1 LSQLSTGPIENNLV
15 GGVRPTQLVTLKI
28 VNQSDDTPSTVQ
40 VEGYYMN
47 GTRTLYVS
55 EQVNLAPNQVVNR
68 DYYANFDSFEFLFT
82 TPITIDDPI
91 QISVWG
97 KSSTGQL
104 VTAHRLV
111 YSELYGENIGITGA
125 TGATGSVGAT
135 GATGSTGATGATG
148 AGVTGATGTA
158 GATGATG
165 TAGVTGATGST
176 GATGATGAGVTGAT
190 GTAGATGATGSTGA
204 TGATGAGVTGATGSA
219 GATGATGTAG
229 VTGATGSA
237 GATGATG
244 SAGVTGATGTAG
256 ATGATGSAGATGAT
270 GAGVTGATG
279 TAGATGVT
287 GSAGAT
293 GATGAGVTGATGSA
307 GATGA
312 TGSAG
317 VTGATGTAGVTGAT
331 GSAGATGATGSAGVT
346 GATGSAGA
354 TGATGSAGVTGAT
367 GTAGVTGA
375 TGSTGA
381 TGATGAGV
389 TGATG
394 ATGSGAII
402 PYSSGLP
409 VAMTTVL
416 GGLLNTSSAVGFGSS
431 ATNISITGGTI
442 DLTGAAGTLLNFAFS
457 VPRTGTL
464 TSMAAYFS
472 ATASVS
478 LVGSTVTITAQLY
491 RSTTPNNTFT
501 AVPGALVTLSPPL
514 TGLIALGTISSG
526 NTTGL
531 SIPVTVGERLL
542 LVFTSTVTAGIDVA
556 TTVAGYASAGVTIA

>member
-15 GGVRPTQLVTLKI
+15 GDVRPTQLVTLKI

-55 EQVNLAPNQVVNR
+55 EQVNLAPNQVINR

-97 KSSTGQL
+97 KSSTCQL

-111 YSELYGENIGITGA
+111 YSELYEENIGITGATGA

-135 GATGSTGATGATG
+135 GATGAGVTGATGAGATGATG
-148 AGVTGATGTA
+148 AGATGATGTAGATGATGTAGATGATGTA

-165 TAGVTGATGST
+165 TAGVTGATG
-176 GATGATGAGVTGAT
+176 AGVTGAT
-190 GTAGATGATGSTGA
+190 GT
-204 TGATGAGVTGATGSA
+204 
-219 GATGATGTAG
+219 
-229 VTGATGSA
+229 
-237 GATGATG
+237 
-244 SAGVTGATGTAG
+244 
-256 ATGATGSAGATGAT
+256 
-270 GAGVTGATG
+270 
-279 TAGATGVT
+279 
-287 GSAGAT
+287 
-293 GATGAGVTGATGSA
+293 
-307 GATGA
+307 
-312 TGSAG
+312 
-317 VTGATGTAGVTGAT
+317 
-331 GSAGATGATGSAGVT
+331 
-346 GATGSAGA
+346 
-354 TGATGSAGVTGAT
+354 
-367 GTAGVTGA
+367 
-375 TGSTGA
+375 
-381 TGATGAGV
+381 AGV

-501 AVPGALVTLSPPL
+501 AVPGALVTLSPAL
-514 TGLIALGTISSG
+514 TGLIALGAISSG

>member
-1 LSQLSTGPIENNLV
+1 MSQLSTGPIENNLV

-55 EQVNLAPNQVVNR
+55 ELVNVAPNQVITN

-82 TPITIDDPI
+82 TPIMIDDPI

-135 GATGSTGATGATG
+135 GATGAGVTGATGSVGATGATG
-148 AGVTGATGTA
+148 SAGATGATGAGVTGATGAGVTGATGSVGATGATGTAGVTGATGTA

-165 TAGVTGATGST
+165 TAGA
-176 GATGATGAGVTGAT
+176 TGAT
-190 GTAGATGATGSTGA
+190 GTAGATGATGTAGA
-204 TGATGAGVTGATGSA
+204 TGATGTAGVTGATGSA

-229 VTGATGSA
+229 VTGATGTA
-237 GATGATG
+237 GA
-244 SAGVTGATGTAG
+244 TGATGTAG
-256 ATGATGSAGATGAT
+256 ATGATGTAGVTGAT

-279 TAGATGVT
+279 T
-287 GSAGAT
+287 
-293 GATGAGVTGATGSA
+293 
-307 GATGA
+307 
-312 TGSAG
+312 
-317 VTGATGTAGVTGAT
+317 
-331 GSAGATGATGSAGVT
+331 
-346 GATGSAGA
+346 
-354 TGATGSAGVTGAT
+354 
-367 GTAGVTGA
+367 
-375 TGSTGA
+375 
-381 TGATGAGV
+381 AGV

>member
-1 LSQLSTGPIENNLV
+1 ML
-15 GGVRPTQLVTLKI
+15 
-28 VNQSDDTPSTVQ
+28 
-40 VEGYYMN
+40 
-47 GTRTLYVS
+47 
-55 EQVNLAPNQVVNR
+55 
-68 DYYANFDSFEFLFT
+68 
-82 TPITIDDPI
+82 
-91 QISVWG
+91 
-97 KSSTGQL
+97 
-104 VTAHRLV
+104 
-111 YSELYGENIGITGA
+111 ELLERQE
-125 TGATGSVGAT
+125 
-135 GATGSTGATGATG
+135 
-148 AGVTGATGTA
+148 
-158 GATGATG
+158 
-165 TAGVTGATGST
+165 
-176 GATGATGAGVTGAT
+176 
-190 GTAGATGATGSTGA
+190 
-204 TGATGAGVTGATGSA
+204 
-219 GATGATGTAG
+219 
-229 VTGATGSA
+229 
-237 GATGATG
+237 
-244 SAGVTGATGTAG
+244 
-256 ATGATGSAGATGAT
+256 
-270 GAGVTGATG
+270 
-279 TAGATGVT
+279 
-287 GSAGAT
+287 
-293 GATGAGVTGATGSA
+293 SA

-346 GATGSAGA
+346 GATGTAGV
-354 TGATGSAGVTGAT
+354 TGATGAGVTGAT
-367 GTAGVTGA
+367 GT
-375 TGSTGA
+375 
-381 TGATGAGV
+381 AGV

-457 VPRTGTL
+457 VPRTGTI

-478 LVGSTVTITAQLY
+478 LVGTTVTITAQLY